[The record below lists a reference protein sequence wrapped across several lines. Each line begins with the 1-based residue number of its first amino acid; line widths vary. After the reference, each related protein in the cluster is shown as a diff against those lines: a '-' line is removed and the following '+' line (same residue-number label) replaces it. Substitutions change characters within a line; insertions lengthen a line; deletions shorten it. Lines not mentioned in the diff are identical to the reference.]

1 MARKPKTPTPK
12 TPPKGD
18 VKAAAD
24 RAEKRSKG
32 EASAT
37 PKVAI
42 DPKVITAEEIAEA
55 ITTKMGRP
63 TKYKH
68 EYAAVAKAL
77 CRRGAT
83 DFELAEEFDVS
94 TSTIWRW
101 QCQQEG
107 FRSALREGRDGFD
120 DRVERSLAQR
130 AIGYTYHTEK
140 VFQYQGDIVRAKTA
154 EHVPPDV
161 GAAKLWLTNRRPAE
175 WREATQRIEHGQPG
189 DFETMSDEDLK
200 NYILSEQEMLQ
211 ESKRVSRGKPS
222 TKH

>member
-1 MARKPKTPTPK
+1 MKRKPTKTPK
-12 TPPKGD
+12 VSKKA
-18 VKAAAD
+18 VEAAAD

-32 EASAT
+32 APEEI
-37 PKVAI
+37 PKI
-42 DPKVITAEEIAEA
+42 DLDPKVVKAEEIIEEMSS
-55 ITTKMGRP
+55 TRGRP
-63 TKYKH
+63 TKFKD
-68 EYAAVAKAL
+68 EYTLVARAL

-83 DFELAEEFDVS
+83 DLELAEEFGVS

-101 QCQQEG
+101 CVQNEDFWNACHEG
-107 FRSALREGRDGFD
+107 KSAFD
-120 DRVERSLAQR
+120 KRIERSLAQR
-130 AIGYTYHTEK
+130 ATGYSYHTEK
-140 VFQYQGDIVRAKTA
+140 VFQFQGEIIRAKVV

-161 GAAKLWLTNRRPAE
+161 GAAKMWLTNRDPAN

-189 DFETMSDEDLK
+189 DFDTMSDEDLK